1 MIRKII
7 TSTFVLSPML
17 LLAQASPPAQ
27 PRTPS
32 PPAEMSKLIKPP
44 VSSPFNPDGS
54 SIAPAAAPVRISS
67 GIVAPKL
74 ISSAHIQWAGDS
86 FVDDK
91 TVIVHLTVDPSGKP
105 VDLSIVRSSN
115 PLMNQNVLE
124 GVKQY
129 RFQPGTL
136 DDSPYSVPMD
146 LEVVV
151 RSPSKR

>member
-7 TSTFVLSPML
+7 TSAFVLSPMF

-27 PRTPS
+27 TS
-32 PPAEMSKLIKPP
+32 PPAEMSSLVQPTHSTSSNDETP
-44 VSSPFNPDGS
+44 VTST
-54 SIAPAAAPVRISS
+54 AAPVRVSN

-74 ISSAHIQWAGDS
+74 IHSANIQWVRDS
-86 FVDDK
+86 DPADK
-91 TVIVHLTVDPSGKP
+91 LVVVHFIVDPTGKP
-105 VDLSIVRSSN
+105 VNVSIVSSTS
-115 PLMNQNVLE
+115 PAMNRNVLE

-146 LEVVV
+146 LQIVL
-151 RSPSKR
+151 RGPND